1 MTFEEFLAAWNRA
14 LVDSRL
20 PRTGFNSTSL
30 DLANL
35 DREVKTGVEPLGGQ
49 YAGPFFV
56 TAGLAFR
63 WSALQTARGATIEE
77 DVLVELL
84 GRDGAADVGT
94 DHPWVRV
101 DVTFSATVPYGK
113 PLPMPPPERWAAW
126 SEEVTTRLT
135 EFDPVVADEEDETGE
150 DLFAIGAWQGS
161 PKATFACA
169 EDGALQL
176 ESIEIEAWQAIRVPR
191 HWDDPDREP
200 DDLPDAQLDRMLT
213 RVRKALHVWT
223 EVLDQLKARTGR
235 RSEAT

>member
-1 MTFEEFLAAWNRA
+1 MTFEEFLAAWGRA
-14 LVDSRL
+14 VADSRL
-20 PRTGFNSTSL
+20 PRVGVTSTSL
-30 DLANL
+30 DLRNL
-35 DREVKTGVEPLGGQ
+35 DREVETRVEPLGGQ
-49 YAGPFFV
+49 YAEPFFV

-84 GRDGAADVGT
+84 GRDGAEDVDT

-101 DVTFSATVPYGK
+101 DITFSATVSYGK

-126 SEEVTTRLT
+126 TEEVTARLT
-135 EFDPVVADEEDETGE
+135 EIDPVVADEEDDTGG

-169 EDGALQL
+169 EGGALQL
-176 ESIEIEAWQAIRVPR
+176 ERIEIEAWQAIHVPR

-200 DDLPDAQLDRMLT
+200 DELPDAQLDRMLL
-213 RVRKALHVWT
+213 RVRKALYVWT
-223 EVLDQLKARTGR
+223 EVLDQLKPRNGGQ
-235 RSEAT
+235 